1 LGLFEIRN
9 PKSAIRN
16 QLYSLF
22 MKFAGLVL
30 KSTLRNKRRTILTVL
45 GLGASLFLLVT
56 LHTVLYEL
64 QATTITAESDLRLI
78 TRHAVSIA
86 NWLPLAY
93 KEQIRQIPG
102 VKDVMTAHW
111 FGGIYID
118 ESNFF
123 PQFAEDADKTFRL
136 YSELRIDPAQRETFE
151 RERTAAVA
159 GARLCKRFG
168 WKIGDR
174 ITLKGTFFPFDVEL
188 KLAGS
193 FTSPNLPDEA
203 MLVFH
208 YDYLNEMM
216 VKTMRT
222 RDVAGFYIIQAESI
236 EAVPRIA
243 QAVDEK
249 FRNSTAPTKTE
260 TEKAFQLSFS
270 SMLGNVK
277 LFIGAISAVVVF
289 AILLVTAAT
298 MAMTIRER
306 TAEVA
311 ILKTLGYTS
320 GLVFTLLLAEAL
332 SIAMLG
338 GLLGCGGAKLLYSTV
353 DLQQLTGGWIVQLR
367 VQPEGLALGMVLAA
381 VIGAAASAVPAFR
394 ACRMPIAEALRH
406 VG

>member
-1 LGLFEIRN
+1 M
-9 PKSAIRN
+9 
-16 QLYSLF
+16 

-30 KSTLRNKRRTILTVL
+30 KSALRNKRRTILTVL

-64 QATTITAESDLRLI
+64 QATTITPESDLRLI

-86 NWLPLAY
+86 NWVPIAY
-93 KEQIRQIPG
+93 KEQIRQITG

-118 ESNFF
+118 ERNFF
-123 PQFAEDADKTFRL
+123 AQFAEDADKTFKL
-136 YSELRIDPAQRETFE
+136 YPELSIAPEQRAAYEQ
-151 RERTAAVA
+151 ERTAAVA
-159 GARLCKRFG
+159 GVRLFKRFG

-188 KLAGS
+188 KLVGS
-193 FTSPNLPDEA
+193 FSSPNAPDEA

-208 YDYLNEMM
+208 YDYLNELIKAHMT
-216 VKTMRT
+216 V
-222 RDVAGFYIIQAESI
+222 RDVAGFYVIQAESA

-260 TEKAFQLSFS
+260 GEKAFQLSFS
-270 SMLGNVK
+270 NMLGNVK
-277 LFIGAISAVVVF
+277 LFIGTISAVVIF

-298 MAMTIRER
+298 MAMSIRER

-311 ILKTLGYTS
+311 VLKTLGYTR
-320 GLVFTLLLAEAL
+320 GLVLALLLAEAL
-332 SIAMLG
+332 LIALLG
-338 GLLGCGGAKLLYSTV
+338 GLLGCGGAKLLYSAA
-353 DLQQLTGGWIVQLR
+353 DLQALSGGWIVQLR
-367 VQPEGLALGMVLAA
+367 VQREALGLGMLLAA
-381 VIGAAASAVPAFR
+381 LIGIIASAVPALR
-394 ACRMPIAEALRH
+394 ATRLPIADALRH

>member
-9 PKSAIRN
+9 PKSEIRN

-102 VKDVMTAHW
+102 VKDVMTSHW

-118 ESNFF
+118 ERNFF
-123 PQFAEDADKTFRL
+123 AQFADDADKLFKF
-136 YSELRIDPAQRETFE
+136 YSEWRIDPAQREAFE

-159 GARLCKRFG
+159 GVRLFKRFG

-174 ITLKGTFFPFDVEL
+174 ITLKGTFFPFDAEL

-193 FTSPNLPDEA
+193 FLAQP
-203 MLVFH
+203 
-208 YDYLNEMM
+208 
-216 VKTMRT
+216 
-222 RDVAGFYIIQAESI
+222 AGRSR
-236 EAVPRIA
+236 PR
-243 QAVDEK
+243 VSL
-249 FRNSTAPTKTE
+249 R
-260 TEKAFQLSFS
+260 LS
-270 SMLGNVK
+270 
-277 LFIGAISAVVVF
+277 
-289 AILLVTAAT
+289 
-298 MAMTIRER
+298 E
-306 TAEVA
+306 
-311 ILKTLGYTS
+311 
-320 GLVFTLLLAEAL
+320 
-332 SIAMLG
+332 
-338 GLLGCGGAKLLYSTV
+338 
-353 DLQQLTGGWIVQLR
+353 
-367 VQPEGLALGMVLAA
+367 
-381 VIGAAASAVPAFR
+381 
-394 ACRMPIAEALRH
+394 
-406 VG
+406 